1 MAVKTGL
8 AEDRVQVWFQNRRA
22 KEKRLL
28 EEKLFRENQPE
39 NITRLENNM
48 CDSVASAVDESGQML
63 SNSHQSLQEEH
74 IRKLDNLVTTEVED
88 SGLANS
94 ALGMFIELITVRYVS
109 RSSTAVQFVY
119 SALYTYL
126 QRATIT
132 IDSISF
138 DPHFLLIVFF
148 RFICPVSIALTP
160 LPTVPAPLLD
170 SLHVRELLECIF
182 LFLFNEIQNNE
193 NYDVYMVSV
202 RKKMSARGRI
212 GTVSVP
218 ARLACSRLRDSRVRS
233 DWENGNTPRPLFAYL
248 LLLRL
253 PHYVRTWNRL
263 WHSLRTAEVFPV
275 VVSLPPKNN
284 VCEPERQTIS
294 VM

>member
-1 MAVKTGL
+1 MRYLTHNSLNAKRHLNFLSSSYTTKVFNFAYSEFRAKEKRRRCRTVFTQEQLYLLEQGFSQQKYPDGKFRQEMAVKTGL

-39 NITRLENNM
+39 NISRLENNM
-48 CDSVASAVDESGQML
+48 CDSVASAVDESGHML
-63 SNSHQSLQEEH
+63 SNSHQSLREEH

-119 SALYTYL
+119 SALYL
-126 QRATIT
+126 QRAKIPV
-132 IDSISF
+132 DSISF
-138 DPHFLLIVFF
+138 DSHFLLIVFF
-148 RFICPVSIALTP
+148 RFICSVSIALTL

-182 LFLFNEIQNNE
+182 LFWFNEIQ
-193 NYDVYMVSV
+193 
-202 RKKMSARGRI
+202 K
-212 GTVSVP
+212 
-218 ARLACSRLRDSRVRS
+218 
-233 DWENGNTPRPLFAYL
+233 
-248 LLLRL
+248 
-253 PHYVRTWNRL
+253 
-263 WHSLRTAEVFPV
+263 
-275 VVSLPPKNN
+275 
-284 VCEPERQTIS
+284 Q
-294 VM
+294 

>member
-1 MAVKTGL
+1 MRQLTNNSFNAKRHLNFLSSSHTTKVFNFPYLEFRPKEKRRRCRTVFTQEQLYLLEQGFLQQKYPDGKFRQEMAVKTGL

-63 SNSHQSLQEEH
+63 INSHQSLQEEH

-119 SALYTYL
+119 SALYL

-132 IDSISF
+132 VDSISF

-148 RFICPVSIALTP
+148 RFICSVSIVLTP

-170 SLHVRELLECIF
+170 SPHVRELLECIF
-182 LFLFNEIQNNE
+182 LLWFNEIQ
-193 NYDVYMVSV
+193 
-202 RKKMSARGRI
+202 K
-212 GTVSVP
+212 
-218 ARLACSRLRDSRVRS
+218 
-233 DWENGNTPRPLFAYL
+233 
-248 LLLRL
+248 
-253 PHYVRTWNRL
+253 
-263 WHSLRTAEVFPV
+263 
-275 VVSLPPKNN
+275 
-284 VCEPERQTIS
+284 Q
-294 VM
+294 

>member
-88 SGLANS
+88 SGLGNS

-119 SALYTYL
+119 SALYL

-132 IDSISF
+132 VDSISF

-148 RFICPVSIALTP
+148 RFICSVSIVLTP
-160 LPTVPAPLLD
+160 LSTVPAPLLD
-170 SLHVRELLECIF
+170 SPHVRELLECIF
-182 LFLFNEIQNNE
+182 LLWFNEIQ
-193 NYDVYMVSV
+193 
-202 RKKMSARGRI
+202 K
-212 GTVSVP
+212 
-218 ARLACSRLRDSRVRS
+218 
-233 DWENGNTPRPLFAYL
+233 
-248 LLLRL
+248 
-253 PHYVRTWNRL
+253 
-263 WHSLRTAEVFPV
+263 
-275 VVSLPPKNN
+275 
-284 VCEPERQTIS
+284 Q
-294 VM
+294 

>member
-28 EEKLFRENQPE
+28 EENLFRENQPE

-233 DWENGNTPRPLFAYL
+233 D
-248 LLLRL
+248 
-253 PHYVRTWNRL
+253 
-263 WHSLRTAEVFPV
+263 
-275 VVSLPPKNN
+275 
-284 VCEPERQTIS
+284 
-294 VM
+294 